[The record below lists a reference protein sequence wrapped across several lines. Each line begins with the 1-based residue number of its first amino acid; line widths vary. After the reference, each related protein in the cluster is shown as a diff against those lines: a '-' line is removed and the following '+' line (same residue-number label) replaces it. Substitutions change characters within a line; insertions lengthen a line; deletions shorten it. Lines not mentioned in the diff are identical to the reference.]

1 MDILEGLSPA
11 QKEAV
16 TTTEGV
22 VRVIAGAGSGKTGA
36 LTKRF
41 AYLVND
47 LGISPGH
54 ILCVTFTNK
63 AAEEMRSRI
72 HGLTGDND
80 TGYINTFHGFC
91 VSVLQE
97 DSYAVSYPK
106 KFIVLDNSDIDQML
120 QIIYDERGLTLRDM
134 TFSDARDMIEIRKI
148 FKEPE
153 YYRDV
158 ISMSLEDLQRKYRQA
173 QQASDIIFYGYLY
186 QEKKCF
192 ALDYND
198 LIKFS
203 LYIFSEREDIR
214 LKWQKRLEYIMID
227 EFQDIDDLQYQL
239 MEVLCAY
246 HGNLFVVG
254 DPDQTIYTWRGA
266 NIRYLMDLPS
276 KYPGCR
282 TIVMAENYRS
292 LPPILDAVNSLIDK
306 NATRVKKDLIPMLRG
321 GDKPLF
327 YYAKSAEREAEW
339 IAERIAELT
348 ASGTDPGSI
357 AVLYRAHYVTRA
369 LETVFQKKELPY
381 EIYSGIRFY
390 DRKEIKDA
398 LAYLRLLIFGDDLS
412 FRRVCNVPRR
422 NLGDRRMEYL
432 EKAAEERGCSLLQ
445 ALRDDL
451 DSDIF
456 RGTGAAQFVDLIDQL
471 SLSAQHRPVTE
482 TLAAVLDRSGY
493 EKVLRTE
500 GSQDRLD
507 NLAELKQS
515 IYDLE
520 VNCGEEL
527 SAADYLRTVALYT
540 SSDEERK
547 SGKIKLMTVH
557 AAKGLEFPV
566 VFLCGLNE
574 GIFPSRKID
583 TMAGMEEE
591 RRLAYVAMTRAEK
604 KLYLSGAAGR
614 GFDGSVRFP
623 SRFVTDIDSQ
633 YIDLT
638 GELSDIV
645 IEMAKDNAAKTDLL
659 LTDNPD
665 RLKEGKRVRHPV
677 FGEGTVLGMDKEAYL
692 ISFDSLSTPR
702 SISVTAKLEA
712 L

>member
-134 TFSDARDMIEIRKI
+134 TFSDARDMIEIRKL

-292 LPPILDAVNSLIDK
+292 LPPILDAVNSLINK
-306 NATRVKKDLIPMLRG
+306 NVTRVKKDLIPMLRG

-507 NLAELKQS
+507 NLAELKQN

-604 KLYLSGAAGR
+604 QLYLSGAAGR

-665 RLKEGKRVRHPV
+665 RLKVGKRVRHPV